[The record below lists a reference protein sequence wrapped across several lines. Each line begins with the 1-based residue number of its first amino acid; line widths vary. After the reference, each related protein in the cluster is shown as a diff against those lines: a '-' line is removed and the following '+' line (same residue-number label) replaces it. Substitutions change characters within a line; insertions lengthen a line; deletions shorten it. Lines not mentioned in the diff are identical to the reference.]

1 MSHRCD
7 IQLDNPRGAY
17 RAGET
22 INGHVYLTLV
32 ERALIKAICLEANG
46 YACTAWQL
54 PQKTKKSKGT
64 APVVQS
70 QPLDLD
76 SRVDYFAKIDYFVGS
91 EAAQPQIM
99 EAGTYNYGFHVKLP
113 QNCPGNFEGAHGHI
127 RYTLQVLIHG
137 SADRPLQVLNVRQ
150 LLIFPQN
157 SLTQENRSSEVQIH
171 EQTPRLKFWMKPLHL
186 QLQIPRQG
194 YSPGAGISVH
204 VKLHNPE
211 RLPLR
216 EVTYSLVQIST
227 YVAQLKNKPKR
238 GDTKVERQT
247 ILSRCHELFSLPKS
261 ELENFQHLHMLQVP
275 QTAATLS
282 VAQCSCLQ
290 LNYEVEVLV
299 KTQQEK
305 RFISARIPVI
315 IGNVTPPC
323 PGKLLM
329 HESLDASAPEQTPP
343 VETAQKLVPNFSG
356 SMASLS
362 SDFREAEFMTATNLN
377 KTNKHYLSGEQLDF
391 RPRYVYYEMDQAQ
404 TEEVKSP

>member
-22 INGHVYLTLV
+22 VNGHVYLTLS
-32 ERALIKAICLEANG
+32 ERALIRAISLEANG
-46 YACTAWQL
+46 YASTAWQQ
-54 PQKTKKSKGT
+54 PQKQKKPKKNE
-64 APVVQS
+64 VQVQS
-70 QPLDLD
+70 QNLDFD
-76 SRVDYFAKIDYFVGS
+76 YRVDYFAKIDYFVGS

-99 EAGTYNYGFHVKLP
+99 EAGTYNYGFHVRLP
-113 QNCPGNFEGAHGHI
+113 RNCPGNYEGAHGHI
-127 RYTLQVLIHG
+127 RYTLQVLVHG
-137 SADRPLQVLNVRQ
+137 SADRPLEVLHMRQ
-150 LLIFPQN
+150 LQIFPQN
-157 SLTQENRSSEVQIH
+157 SLSQETRSSEVQIYEH
-171 EQTPRLKFWMKPLHL
+171 TPRLKFWIKPLHL
-186 QLQIPRQG
+186 KLQIPRQG

-227 YVAQLKNKPKR
+227 YVAHLRNKPKR
-238 GDTKVERQT
+238 LETKVERQT
-247 ILSRCHELFSLPKS
+247 IVSSSHELHSIPRG

-282 VAQCSCLQ
+282 VAGCACLQ
-290 LNYEVEVLV
+290 LNYEVEVQV
-299 KTQQEK
+299 RTQQEK
-305 RFISARIPVI
+305 RFIASRMPVI

-329 HESLDASAPEQTPP
+329 QEPMDGSAPEPTPP
-343 VETAQKLVPNFSG
+343 VETAQKMALDFSV
-356 SMASLS
+356 STTSLA
-362 SDFREAEFMTATNLN
+362 SDFREAEFMVATNLN

-391 RPRYVYYEMDQAQ
+391 RPRYVYYEMDQTQ
-404 TEEVKSP
+404 SEEVKSH

>member
-22 INGHVYLTLV
+22 VNGHVYLTLS

-64 APVVQS
+64 QPIVQG

-113 QNCPGNFEGAHGHI
+113 QNCPGNFEGAHGYV

-137 SADRPLQVLNVRQ
+137 SADRPLEVLHVRQ

-157 SLTQENRSSEVQIH
+157 SLTQENRSSEVEIH

-238 GDTKVERQT
+238 TDTKVERQT
-247 ILSRCHELFSLPKS
+247 ILSRSHELVSLPKT

-282 VAQCSCLQ
+282 VTQCSCLQ

-305 RFISARIPVI
+305 RLISARIPVI

-323 PGKLLM
+323 PGRLLM
-329 HESLDASAPEQTPP
+329 QEPLDASAPEPTPP
-343 VETAQKLVPNFSG
+343 VETAQKLAPNFSG

-362 SDFREAEFMTATNLN
+362 SNFREAEFMTATNLN

-404 TEEVKSP
+404 SEEVKSH